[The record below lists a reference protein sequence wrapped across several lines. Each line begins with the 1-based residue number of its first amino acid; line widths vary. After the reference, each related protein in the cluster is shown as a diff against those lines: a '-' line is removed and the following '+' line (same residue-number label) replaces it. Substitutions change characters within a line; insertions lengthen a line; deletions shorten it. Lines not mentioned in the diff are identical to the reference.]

1 MPEEKV
7 YSPEIIQ
14 ENPFPG
20 ETSEVIGK
28 SSSKPSAGKV
38 YSPAVTSENTVRRKR
53 VAVELLSR
61 ALNTNSK
68 KVLQEFQLQESG
80 GFKIGNYK
88 KGKTGE
94 VSMTPN
100 GMTAKD
106 TAGVLTFV
114 LNALTGSATFKGT
127 VQAGSIVSGLITVG
141 NSTWVI
147 DGDSDYPR
155 ILLYNG
161 GIPEILIGEP
171 D

>member
-1 MPEEKV
+1 MAEKV
-7 YSPEIIQ
+7 YSPEIIE
-14 ENPFPG
+14 ENPFPN
-20 ETSEVIGK
+20 ETSEAIGY
-28 SSSKPSAGKV
+28 SSSKPASGDV
-38 YSPAVTSENTVRRKR
+38 YSPAVAKTNTVRKQRI
-53 VAVELLSR
+53 ATQLLSR

-68 KVLQEFQLQESG
+68 KVLQEFELEESG

-88 KGKTGE
+88 AGETGE
-94 VSMTPN
+94 VSITPN

-147 DGDSDYPR
+147 DGDPDYPR